1 MNNNSNGLTDFVV
14 VGGEL
19 VVVVGAVE
27 FALITGVES
36 ADLWTLTLLLVDSW
50 GIGSFLFNSFLF
62 ATNESEPLSIKFG

>member
-1 MNNNSNGLTDFVV
+1 VNNNSNGLTDFVV

-36 ADLWTLTLLLVDSW
+36 ADLWTLTLLLVDS
-50 GIGSFLFNSFLF
+50 
-62 ATNESEPLSIKFG
+62 